1 MFHRHGAGRKMYI
14 VSVFLVILL
23 VFSAPVA
30 AEDQPVLPVVG
41 LQEVLQDVTETNPAI
56 LEALNAYKSVAA
68 ERSIATSEYLP
79 TIGTQLSAGPEKT
92 DGIPTN
98 GEKKNLTATTATL
111 FARQNLFNGGKT
123 TSFVDET
130 DARIKA
136 AAYDVLDAAN
146 RVYLDTVEAYINVVR
161 AKELLKI
168 AEQNAYTQEQIMRQ
182 VREKTEAGFNRVSEL
197 YNSESRLALSKASF
211 ISRQQDLNQAMAKFL
226 RQSGRLLEPEQF
238 VEPALPF
245 KVPATLGDTVEI
257 AYHNHPALKVA
268 NYNIQTREYTSE
280 KAAAAYWPT
289 LDLELRGQYRDDA
302 GGEEGQTT
310 QAGAFVTFN
319 YTFFDGGL
327 RSGAKAR
334 DRQAVNKEK
343 QRAYIERRNVNESVR
358 LAWNIMEAEAVKKN
372 YLIDHVMLS
381 AKTLTAFKEEYY
393 AGRRTL
399 LDLLNMENE
408 YTDAKLSRTES
419 DFSYLI
425 SLYRIMQASGVL
437 LDEYDTGLRELL
449 GLPMDKEK
457 DMAGYKNAASDRD
470 KDQVDDELDQCDN
483 SSPGIAADS
492 FGCVKA
498 YVNKVGY
505 PREDQLNQAPY
516 IAPKDSIGPV
526 NYTTVKELAE
536 QASNAQK
543 HGVEPSIIRLEVQP
557 NSDLVTDEAMRRLDA
572 LVKELQTRPKS
583 ALLVEGYIAS
593 DSKSEENTAL
603 SERRADLVKAY
614 LAERG
619 IDADRITVAGRG
631 NENPLASNGTAAGR
645 KMNRRIEVTITEK
658 Q

>member
-1 MFHRHGAGRKMYI
+1 MLLSISASSVAGD
-14 VSVFLVILL
+14 
-23 VFSAPVA
+23 
-30 AEDQPVLPVVG
+30 EPVLPRVG
-41 LQEVLQDVTETNPAI
+41 LQEVLQDVTGTNPAI

-79 TIGTQLSAGPEKT
+79 TVGTQMSTGQEMT
-92 DGIPTN
+92 DGVPTN
-98 GEKKNLTATTATL
+98 GEEKNLTATTATL

-123 TSFVDET
+123 TAFVDET

-146 RVYLDTVEAYINVVR
+146 RVYLDTAEAYINVIR

-211 ISRQQDLNQAMAKFL
+211 ISRQQDLNQALAKFL

-238 VEPALPF
+238 VEPALSF
-245 KVPATLGDTVEI
+245 KVPATLGETVEI

-268 NYNIQTREYTSE
+268 RYNIQTREYTSD

-289 LDLELRGQYRDDA
+289 LDLELQGQFRDDA

-310 QAGAFVTFN
+310 QTGAFLTFN

-334 DRQAVNKEK
+334 DRQALNKER

-358 LAWNIMEAEAVKKN
+358 LAWNIMEADVVKKN

-425 SLYRIMQASGVL
+425 SLYRIMQAMGVL
-437 LDEYDTGLRELL
+437 LDQYDPGLREQL
-449 GLPMDKEK
+449 GLPKDKQE
-457 DMAGYKNAASDRD
+457 DMAGYTDAVGDRD
-470 KDQVDDELDQCDN
+470 KDQVEDEVDQCDN
-483 SSPGIAADS
+483 SSPGVPAES
-492 FGCVKA
+492 FGCAKA
-498 YVNKVGY
+498 YVSKVGY
-505 PREDQLNQAPY
+505 PREDQLNQTPY
-516 IAPKDSIGPV
+516 IAPMESTGPV
-526 NYTTVKELAE
+526 NYTTVKEAAQQAGNVAE
-536 QASNAQK
+536 PAA
-543 HGVEPSIIRLEVQP
+543 EPSVIRLEVRP
-557 NSDLVTDEAMRRLDA
+557 NSDLLTDEAMARLDA
-572 LVKELQTRPKS
+572 LVKELQPQPKL
-583 ALLVEGYIAS
+583 AILVEGYIAS
-593 DSKSEENTAL
+593 DISSEENTAL
-603 SERRADLVKAY
+603 SERRANLVKAY

-619 IDADRITVAGRG
+619 IDAGRITVAGRG
-631 NENPLASNGTAAGR
+631 NENPLASNSTAAGR